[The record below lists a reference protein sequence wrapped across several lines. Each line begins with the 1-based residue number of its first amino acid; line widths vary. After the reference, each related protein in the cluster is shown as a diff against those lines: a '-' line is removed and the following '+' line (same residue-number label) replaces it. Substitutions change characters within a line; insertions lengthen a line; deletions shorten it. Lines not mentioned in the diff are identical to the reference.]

1 MAALKIVQLSTYHT
15 YGGAAIAAL
24 RLHDALLKSGVA
36 ASFLVHQK
44 NHDENG
50 VVALANNY
58 LEKKIAFAHFAAER
72 LAFLPFEKDPS
83 VRFAFSPAQV
93 GVNISTHPLLQ
104 EADVI
109 HLNWINFG
117 FLSLRSLEQILDL
130 GKPVVWTHH
139 DMWAFTGGCHYS
151 RGCERYETHCQ
162 NCPYLKNPSATDLSF
177 RLFERKLRLFR
188 RSNLT
193 LVSPS
198 VWLGNIAQNSAL
210 TSHLPVEII
219 PYPIDSAFF
228 KPVDKIEAQI
238 KLGLSPRKKWILFG
252 SMNTQDVRKGFVYF
266 KEAIQSLTAHSD
278 QLGVL
283 IFGKS
288 KPEIFDSLG
297 LEVKALGALP
307 ANEVITAY
315 QAANTLVVP
324 SLEDNYPNTVLEAMA
339 CGTPVV
345 GFRTGGIPEQI
356 AHLQNGYVA
365 DLKSATDLATG
376 IKFVLLEADY
386 NALSQHA
393 RQVILARNSYETVA
407 RQYHKLYTSKH
418 S

>member
-1 MAALKIVQLSTYHT
+1 MKIVQLSTYHT

-24 RLHDALLKSGVA
+24 RLHDALQSSGVE
-36 ASFLVHQK
+36 ASFLVHK
-44 NHDENG
+44 KDHDETG
-50 VVALANNY
+50 VTALANGY
-58 LEKKIAFAHFAAER
+58 VEKKIAFAHFVAER

-83 VRFAFSPAQV
+83 IRFAFSPARV
-93 GVNISTHPLLQ
+93 GVDVSSHPLLQ
-104 EADVI
+104 QADVI

-117 FLSLRSLEQILDL
+117 FLSLRSLEQIFDL
-130 GKPVVWTHH
+130 GKPVIWTHH

-151 RGCERYETHCQ
+151 RACERYQTHCQ
-162 NCPYLKNPSATDLSF
+162 NCPYLKNPSATDLSSL
-177 RLFERKLRLFR
+177 LFERKLRLFQR
-188 RSNLT
+188 ANIT

-198 VWLGNIAQNSAL
+198 VWLGNIAQSSAL
-210 TSHLPVEII
+210 TAHLPVEII
-219 PYPIDSAFF
+219 PYPIDSEFF
-228 KPVDKIEAQI
+228 KPVDKTESKI

-266 KEAIQSLTAHSD
+266 REAVQSLSAYND
-278 QLGVL
+278 ELGVL
-283 IFGKS
+283 VFGKN
-288 KPEIFDSLG
+288 KPEVFDSLD
-297 LEVKALGALP
+297 LEVRALGALP
-307 ANEVITAY
+307 ANEVTAVY
-315 QAANTLVVP
+315 QAADTLVVP

-365 DLKSATDLATG
+365 DLQSAADLANG
-376 IKFVLLEADY
+376 IRFVLLEADY
-386 NALSQHA
+386 EALSQDA

-407 RQYHKLYTSKH
+407 RQYNQLYTRKH